1 MCLFHVTSGFFL
13 IEIKLSNNPIKPTSK
28 ENNLYKIELFL
39 ESYKNV
45 VKICVIS
52 VDNVLNMNIRT
63 FY

>member
-13 IEIKLSNNPIKPTSK
+13 IEIKLSNPIKPTSK